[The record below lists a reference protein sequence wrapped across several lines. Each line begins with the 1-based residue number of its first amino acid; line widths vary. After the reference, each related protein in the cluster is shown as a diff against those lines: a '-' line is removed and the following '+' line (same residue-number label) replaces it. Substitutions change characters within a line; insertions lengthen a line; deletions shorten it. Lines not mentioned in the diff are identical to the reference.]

1 MAHTVLGNV
10 ALGYQLLWSR
20 LRQLCGVQLF
30 IGTDDAQAVDA
41 THLLAALEDLWSE
54 QAPVL
59 LLSVP
64 SHRLLGE
71 LLDQASAAS
80 PWLEVHETQLRD
92 PAIARRIAPAHQR
105 GLRLIWR
112 GEPGTRPSAALA
124 PCFLRQ
130 MASLSPEDAL
140 AGLRVSRRN
149 HHAAAVVTPLSRLS
163 SPVQAGQIYEALACR
178 ALVEHCLD
186 EQGVWAVAGWPLED
200 VLHGYRRQRIQPGH
214 HAIVHLVET
223 IDADGSMEA
232 IEHILSEEPI
242 LAYRFMRYTNSAGL
256 GLHTEIESIRHA
268 LMVLGLSLLRAWLL
282 EQLPHASSDL
292 NLQPVRTSMVVRAR
306 LMAQLLEAGDS
317 DELRREVYLCGL
329 LSQMDLMLGEPL
341 AEILARVPLSQRISA
356 AILSQSGPYLPYLE
370 LACAMESSQTQATQ
384 NLCDSHQMDR
394 EEINRALLRTLSSAS
409 SRPAKGLLLV

>member
-30 IGTDDAQAVDA
+30 IGADDASTVDA
-41 THLLAALEDLWSE
+41 SHLLSALADLWSE
-54 QAPVL
+54 QSPVL

-64 SHRLLGE
+64 SHRLLGD
-71 LLDQASAAS
+71 LLDHASASS

-112 GEPGTRPSAALA
+112 GEPGTRPSATLA

-130 MASLSPEDAL
+130 MLTLSAEEAL
-140 AGLRVSRRN
+140 TGLRVSRRK
-149 HHAAAVVTPLSRLS
+149 HHAADTALLSPFS
-163 SPVQAGQIYEALACR
+163 SPVLAGQIYEAVACR
-178 ALVEHCLD
+178 ALAEHCLD

-200 VLHGYRRQRIQPGH
+200 VLHGYRQQRIQPGH
-214 HAIVHLVET
+214 HAVVHLIEA
-223 IDADGSMEA
+223 IDEDASVEA
-232 IEHILSEEPI
+232 IEQLLSEEPI
-242 LAYRFMRYTNSAGL
+242 LVYRFMRYANSAAL
-256 GLHTEIESIRHA
+256 GLHTEIGSLRHA
-268 LMVLGLSLLRAWLL
+268 LMVLGFSLLRAWLL
-282 EQLPHASSDL
+282 GQLPHASSDL
-292 NLQPVRTSMVVRAR
+292 NLLPVRTSMVVRAR

-317 DELRREVYLCGL
+317 DELRHEVYMCGL

-341 AEILARVPLSQRISA
+341 AETLARVPLSPRISS
-356 AILSQSGPYLPYLE
+356 AILGQSGPYLPYLE
-370 LACAMESSQTQATQ
+370 LACAMESSQTQATRA
-384 NLCDSHQMDR
+384 LCEAQQMDL
-394 EEINRALLRTLSSAS
+394 EEVNRVLLRTLSSAS